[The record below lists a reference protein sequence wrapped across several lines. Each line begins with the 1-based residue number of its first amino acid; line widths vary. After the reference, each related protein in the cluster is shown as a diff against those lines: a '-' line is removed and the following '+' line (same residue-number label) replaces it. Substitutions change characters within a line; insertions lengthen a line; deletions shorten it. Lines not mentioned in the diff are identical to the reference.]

1 MAQSVRIRIAA
12 NLGKHAL
19 CLCPG
24 CCPRGGGGKA
34 FVKRKTARAVR
45 RSERREI
52 ETED

>member
-1 MAQSVRIRIAA
+1 MAQSVRIRIAG
-12 NLGKHAL
+12 NFGHAL

-34 FVKRKTARAVR
+34 AVKRKTARAVR